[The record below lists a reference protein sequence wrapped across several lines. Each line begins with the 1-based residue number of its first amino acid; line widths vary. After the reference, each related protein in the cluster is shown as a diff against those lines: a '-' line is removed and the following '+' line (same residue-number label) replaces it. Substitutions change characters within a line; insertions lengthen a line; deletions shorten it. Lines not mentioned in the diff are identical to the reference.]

1 MQKLKMG
8 KEEKIRQKLITV
20 TPLDI
25 VLQNGTRHEIHYE
38 VAETLDGIRPRILI
52 KIRRLKK
59 SLFHKKR
66 KKRVH
71 RGTVEAKA
79 EEDSQGRRQRVMGVI
94 ICDTR

>member
-8 KEEKIRQKLITV
+8 KERKIEQKLITV
-20 TPLDI
+20 TPLNI
-25 VLQNGTRHEIHYE
+25 VVQNGTRHEIHYE

-71 RGTVEAKA
+71 KGTVGAKA
-79 EEDSQGRRQRVMGVI
+79 EEDSQGRR
-94 ICDTR
+94 